1 MKKDSRKYYAAYEE
15 RYKTAHANGV
25 SWSSDVNTPIVMEV
39 IDRYK
44 IRREH
49 KLLEIGCGGR
59 PRFQDGLG
67 SWFSVNG
74 NGYFSEEAIAYCRQQ
89 MPRYEKTFQ
98 RFGLLI
104 CPTGR
109 NV

>member
-1 MKKDSRKYYAAYEE
+1 MKKDNRKYYAAYEE

-49 KLLEIGCGGR
+49 NSLRSDAGKAEIPGR
-59 PRFQDGLG
+59 
-67 SWFSVNG
+67 SWIMVF
-74 NGYFSEEAIAYCRQQ
+74 R
-89 MPRYEKTFQ
+89 
-98 RFGLLI
+98 
-104 CPTGR
+104 
-109 NV
+109 